1 MPKRR
6 LSSDSKDDAPHKI
19 RKFSNQQ
26 MEPRGNLEG
35 TVSSLRRCSL
45 SQLPNELEPKTQL
58 LTPERDLRSRNDEP
72 ASLDE
77 DFSSA
82 TADTDNSVE
91 ESSNDSDLEESL
103 KSPCPESL
111 QEIIDEIKKLKGIIN
126 LKTFM
131 MKHWRDSAMLLDK
144 EVEALKA
151 KLEAV
156 GKEPT
161 QA

>member
-6 LSSDSKDDAPHKI
+6 LSSDSKDDAPRKI

-45 SQLPNELEPKTQL
+45 SQPPNDLEPKTQL

-72 ASLDE
+72 TSLDE

-82 TADTDNSVE
+82 RADTDKSVK
-91 ESSNDSDLEESL
+91 ESSDDSDLEENL
-103 KSPCPESL
+103 KSPRPEGL
-111 QEIIDEIKKLKGIIN
+111 QEMIDEIKKLKEIIN
-126 LKTFM
+126 SKTFM
-131 MKHWRDSAMLLDK
+131 MKHSRDSAMLLDK

-156 GKEPT
+156 DKEPT

>member
-6 LSSDSKDDAPHKI
+6 LSSDSKDDAPRKI

-26 MEPRGNLEG
+26 MEHRGNLEG

-45 SQLPNELEPKTQL
+45 SQLSNEFEPKTQL
-58 LTPERDLRSRNDEP
+58 LTPERDLRSRDDEP
-72 ASLDE
+72 TSLDE

-82 TADTDNSVE
+82 RADTDNSVD
-91 ESSNDSDLEESL
+91 ESSDDSDLEESL
-103 KSPCPESL
+103 KSPRPESL
-111 QEIIDEIKKLKGIIN
+111 QEMIDEIKKLKEIIN
-126 LKTFM
+126 SKTFM

-156 GKEPT
+156 DKEPA